1 MLLNCGAGK
10 GSWVPWRARRSN
22 QSILK
27 EINPKYSLKRL
38 MLKLQN
44 FGHLTWKLHS
54 LENTLILGK
63 IKDRKRRGR
72 QMMRWLDGLTDSID
86 MSLSKLQEIVK
97 DRGAWCAAVHGVT
110 KSGICLIKWTTTTTL
125 NMVWSQWISKGKI
138 HIFTRYLLFIDPFL
152 HVSHSD
158 KDFIYVVSY
167 DSYHQWNE
175 GILFPL

>member
-54 LENTLILGK
+54 LENTLMLGK

-72 QMMRWLDGLTDSID
+72 QMMRWLDGLTDSMD
-86 MSLSKLQEIVK
+86 MSLSKLQEFGEGQGKLVCCSSWGHKKSDKSNWTELNYMFYYCPIVL
-97 DRGAWCAAVHGVT
+97 GCSIFA
-110 KSGICLIKWTTTTTL
+110 SIFSL
-125 NMVWSQWISKGKI
+125 WISVLEVSQPLVVLCLWTVT
-138 HIFTRYLLFIDPFL
+138 FTN
-152 HVSHSD
+152 VSLM
-158 KDFIYVVSY
+158 
-167 DSYHQWNE
+167 E
-175 GILFPL
+175 

>member
-22 QSILK
+22 QSVLK
-27 EINPKYSLKRL
+27 EINPKYSLKGL
-38 MLKLQN
+38 MVKLQN

-54 LENTLILGK
+54 LENTLMLGN

-86 MSLSKLQEIVK
+86 MTLSKLQEIVK
-97 DRGAWCAAVHGVT
+97 DTGAWCAAVHGVT
-110 KSGICLIKWTTTTTL
+110 KCWTWLINWTTTTWS
-125 NMVWSQWISKGKI
+125 MVCSQWISKGKI
-138 HIFTRYLLFIDPFL
+138 HIFTRYLLCIDPFL
-152 HVSHSD
+152 HVRHSD
-158 KDFIYVVSY
+158 KGFMYVVSY

-175 GILFPL
+175 GLLFPL